1 MKRNKT
7 LKGYKIREEKK
18 NGKKKLEWRGRER
31 EGKKDKT
38 VRALIIMRDY
48 LR

>member
-7 LKGYKIREEKK
+7 LKDYKIREEKK
-18 NGKKKLEWRGRER
+18 NGKKKLEW